1 MGRNVVPFMLGEV
14 GVSDRLTYTKL
25 KSKLWIEKGCG
36 NVCSLFFSPHRTGQ
50 IECCIKAGIGFCCQ
64 KECNRVEDYR
74 IRLGGDNE
82 TAKTGGQPIVT
93 RTPIILTEHVV
104 CLFMFSN
111 Q

>member
-82 TAKTGGQPIVT
+82 TAKTGGPADCYENANYPH
-93 RTPIILTEHVV
+93 RTCSLLVYV
-104 CLFMFSN
+104 F
-111 Q
+111 